1 MTLRTFSILWLA
13 AAFAAAGVMGGCNSG
28 GGGGKLTDVQQAQRD
43 EILAIQKIQED
54 IAAKK
59 KVTKWE
65 VSAKDVQADP
75 RAKELKLDDEMGL
88 QKIQGA
94 LGIEVE
100 DMPPVKDFS
109 GYKRIDWKNPDE
121 RLKKYSVNKR
131 PPEGASPQMP
141 STGYEPFI
149 DRYKDA
155 KIVVMDLKVTTKAPP
170 PPTEEGKTPE
180 PPKENTIEIT
190 FGPIIEAEADKLIK
204 QAEQAGTK
212 VEKIKTY
219 PAYLYIGPKGKI
231 AVAVEGIK
239 SSARLQPPRDL
250 QYYMVDVATMEKLN
264 EARKKEP
271 TLPMMQP
278 KMFDLAIID
287 YKPEAAKESKEATP
301 AKSK

>member
-1 MTLRTFSILWLA
+1 MTVTLFSTLRLA
-13 AAFAAAGVMGGCNSG
+13 VALAFVGLLAGCNSG

-65 VSAKDVQADP
+65 VSAKDVQGDP

-94 LGIEVE
+94 LGIEID

-121 RLKKYSVNKR
+121 RLKKYCVNKP
-131 PPEGASPQMP
+131 PPEGAAPQMP
-141 STGYEPFI
+141 SNGFQPFI

-155 KIVVMDLKVTTKAPP
+155 KIVVMDLKVTTTSAP
-170 PPTEEGKTPE
+170 PPTEAGQPPQ
-180 PPKENTIEIT
+180 PPKENTVEIT
-190 FGPIIEAEADKLIK
+190 FGPIIESDADKLIK
-204 QAEQAGTK
+204 QAEQGGTK
-212 VEKIKTY
+212 VQKVKTY
-219 PAYLYIGPKGKI
+219 PAYLYIGPKGKV
-231 AVAVEGIK
+231 AVAVEGIA
-239 SSARLQPPRDL
+239 SSARLQPPRDM
-250 QYYMVDVATMEKLN
+250 QYYMVDVATMEKLD

-278 KMFDLAIID
+278 KVFDLAIID
-287 YKPEAAKESKEATP
+287 YKPSTP
-301 AKSK
+301 KK

>member
-1 MTLRTFSILWLA
+1 MTRRLISTTRRVSLLVLA
-13 AAFAAAGVMGGCNSG
+13 IAIAGCNSG

-65 VSAKDVQADP
+65 VSAKDVQGDP

-94 LGIEVE
+94 LAIEVE
-100 DMPPVKDFS
+100 DMPPIKDFS
-109 GYKRIDWKNPDE
+109 GYKKIDWKNPDE

-131 PPEGASPQMP
+131 PPETASPQMP
-141 STGYEPFI
+141 ANGFEPFI

-155 KIVVMDLKVTTKAPP
+155 KIVVMDLKVTTKSAP
-170 PPTEEGKTPE
+170 PPTEAGQPPQ
-180 PPKENTIEIT
+180 PPKENTVEIT
-190 FGPIIEAEADKLIK
+190 FGPIVESEADKLIK
-204 QAEQAGTK
+204 QAEEAGTK
-212 VEKIKTY
+212 VEKVKTY
-219 PAYLYIGPKGKI
+219 PASLYIGPKGKI
-231 AVAVEGIK
+231 AVAVEGIE

-250 QYYMVDVATMEKLN
+250 QYYMVDVATLEKLN
-264 EARKKEP
+264 EARKKDP

-278 KMFDLAIID
+278 KTFDLAIIG
-287 YKPEAAKESKEATP
+287 YKPAKTASK
-301 AKSK
+301 